1 MKSFLLVFLGGGLGS
16 GLRYLVT
23 ITMNQYS
30 KVLPFGTFTV
40 NMLGCLLIGLILG
53 YAQRE
58 NTLTSNQTLLLAT
71 GFCGGFTTFSA
82 FANENLEQ
90 VLVWATNT
98 SSVLSD
104 YKLINED
111 NYSLCGFHSVTSREN
126 PEKRTKMVYASLRN
140 GKIAVY
146 HCHEI
151 IP

>member
-16 GLRYLVT
+16 GLRYLVS

-82 FANENLEQ
+82 FANENLELIKNGELFNFS
-90 VLVWATNT
+90 VYTIG
-98 SSVLSD
+98 SVLIGI
-104 YKLINED
+104 LAVFI
-111 NYSLCGFHSVTSREN
+111 GFYLTNR
-126 PEKRTKMVYASLRN
+126 
-140 GKIAVY
+140 
-146 HCHEI
+146 
-151 IP
+151 

>member
-40 NMLGCLLIGLILG
+40 NILGCLLIGLILG

-82 FANENLEQ
+82 FANENLELIKNGELFNFSVYTIGSILVG
-90 VLVWATNT
+90 VLAVFIGFYLTN
-98 SSVLSD
+98 
-104 YKLINED
+104 
-111 NYSLCGFHSVTSREN
+111 R
-126 PEKRTKMVYASLRN
+126 
-140 GKIAVY
+140 
-146 HCHEI
+146 
-151 IP
+151 

>member
-82 FANENLEQ
+82 FANENLELIKNGELFNFS
-90 VLVWATNT
+90 VYTIG
-98 SSVLSD
+98 SVLIGI
-104 YKLINED
+104 L
-111 NYSLCGFHSVTSREN
+111 
-126 PEKRTKMVYASLRN
+126 
-140 GKIAVY
+140 AVY
-146 HCHEI
+146 I
-151 IP
+151 GFYLSNR

>member
-16 GLRYLVT
+16 GLRYLVS

-53 YAQRE
+53 YAQKE

-82 FANENLEQ
+82 FANENLELIKNGEFFNFS
-90 VLVWATNT
+90 VYAIG
-98 SSVLSD
+98 SVLIGI
-104 YKLINED
+104 LAVFI
-111 NYSLCGFHSVTSREN
+111 GFYLTNR
-126 PEKRTKMVYASLRN
+126 
-140 GKIAVY
+140 
-146 HCHEI
+146 
-151 IP
+151 

>member
-82 FANENLEQ
+82 FANENLELIKNGELFNFS
-90 VLVWATNT
+90 VYTIG
-98 SSVLSD
+98 SVLIAI
-104 YKLINED
+104 L
-111 NYSLCGFHSVTSREN
+111 
-126 PEKRTKMVYASLRN
+126 
-140 GKIAVY
+140 AVY
-146 HCHEI
+146 I
-151 IP
+151 GFYLTNR

>member
-40 NMLGCLLIGLILG
+40 NILGCLLIGLILG
-53 YAQRE
+53 YAQKE

-82 FANENLEQ
+82 FANENLELIKNGELFNFS
-90 VLVWATNT
+90 VYTIGSILIGILAVCIGFYLTN
-98 SSVLSD
+98 
-104 YKLINED
+104 
-111 NYSLCGFHSVTSREN
+111 R
-126 PEKRTKMVYASLRN
+126 
-140 GKIAVY
+140 
-146 HCHEI
+146 
-151 IP
+151 